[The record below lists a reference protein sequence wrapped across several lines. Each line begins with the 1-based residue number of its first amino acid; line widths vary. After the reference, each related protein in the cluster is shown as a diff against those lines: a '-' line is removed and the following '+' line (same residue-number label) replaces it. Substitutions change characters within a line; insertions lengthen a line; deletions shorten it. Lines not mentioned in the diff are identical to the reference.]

1 MLALYE
7 SSWTSVCFL
16 YIDLGLKPNNIIVR
30 ENYVFEK
37 STNCEGQGVRCI
49 LHKVNRESQMETQ
62 NKSKQLRWTGPSW
75 LLTQVAFVHTWYL
88 PQKLWRTNF
97 AMWINF
103 RLNLKIVPFSGKYYK
118 IVHFSI
124 GTFCVGNNWAKICL
138 WGKHDKWKCV
148 FFVFFLLHI
157 NNLLDRLATMQLPL
171 DFVTHALWG
180 RSWQDG
186 SI

>member
-37 STNCEGQGVRCI
+37 STNCESQGVRCI

-62 NKSKQLRWTGPSW
+62 NKSKQLARTGPSW

-148 FFVFFLLHI
+148 FFVFFFASHK
-157 NNLLDRLATMQLPL
+157 
-171 DFVTHALWG
+171 
-180 RSWQDG
+180 
-186 SI
+186 